1 MDGNMKDYTAEIRK
15 LSKQLKEDEELD
27 DIKTIFGDISIKD
40 IEKIK
45 D

>member
-1 MDGNMKDYTAEIRK
+1 MKDYTAEIRK

-27 DIKTIFGDISIKD
+27 EIKTIFGDISIKD

>member
-1 MDGNMKDYTAEIRK
+1 MKDYTAEIRK